1 MKKIL
6 TVGITITC
14 LLFMAFKVPEKITLL
29 ARPVEVITAGIALF
43 TPELSAAEIEIQPT
57 SHEAF
62 LDKLGFTESS
72 NDYEKV
78 NRLGYMGKYQF
89 GKSTLKLLDIETSK
103 KEFLSNPELQEYAVS
118 KLLQE
123 NKKTLRRFINKYDG
137 KIVHGVYVTESGI
150 LAAAH
155 LGGTGNV
162 AKWFRSGKDFQDGN
176 GTSITSYMKKFSGYS
191 LEID

>member
-6 TVGITITC
+6 TVGIIITC
-14 LLFMAFKVPEKITLL
+14 SLFMAFKVPEKLTLFT
-29 ARPVEVITAGIALF
+29 RPVEVITAGIALF
-43 TPELSAAEIEIQPT
+43 TPEVTAAEIQLQPT
-57 SHEAF
+57 SHKAF
-62 LDKLGFTESS
+62 LDKLGFIESS

-89 GKSTLKLLDIETSK
+89 GKSTLELLDIKTTK
-103 KEFLSNPELQEYAVS
+103 KEFLSDPELQEYAVS

-123 NKKTLRRFINKYDG
+123 NKKTLKRYIKKYDG
-137 KIVHGVYVTESGI
+137 KIVHGVFVTESGI

-155 LGGTGNV
+155 LGGAGNV
-162 AKWFRSGKDFQDGN
+162 AKWFRTGRDFKDGN

-191 LEID
+191 LDVD

>member
-1 MKKIL
+1 
-6 TVGITITC
+6 
-14 LLFMAFKVPEKITLL
+14 MALKVPEKITLL
-29 ARPVEVITAGIALF
+29 TRPVEVITAGITSF
-43 TPELSAAEIEIQPT
+43 TPELTVAELEIQPT

-89 GKSTLKLLDIETSK
+89 GKTTLKLLDIHTTK
-103 KEFLSNPELQEYAVS
+103 KEFISDPELQEYAVL

-123 NKKTLRRFINKYDG
+123 NKKSLKKYIKKYDG

-155 LGGTGNV
+155 LGGAGNV
-162 AKWFRSGKDFQDGN
+162 SYWIKHGEDFKDGN
-176 GTSITSYMKKFSGYS
+176 GTSITKYMKIFSGYS
-191 LEID
+191 LDLE